1 MKPQWRGS
9 ARSLCAV
16 LVLLHLSACAG
27 TSVVTRV
34 GGMSRPGLE
43 ARFGKP
49 VLAQHGSA
57 RSVAVYRT
65 AGGTGRG
72 SHGVPF
78 SGIRCRGT
86 EACLVLAA
94 GALVI
99 YLITEPI
106 RLYQEYRS
114 RKRLIA
120 IAYDDEDRPLCLAWG
135 QGRESAE
142 ALARRLAPD
151 NAPCH
156 ALDPAKSFAAS
167 ELCDA
172 ARHGDANARWRLA
185 THFQAGEMAQQAYR
199 WLRLAELAGATPE
212 PEARAAITSALAPAA
227 RRDVE
232 TGLGIGPPGACEAD
246 IAAAARA
253 G

>member
-1 MKPQWRGS
+1 M
-9 ARSLCAV
+9 
-16 LVLLHLSACAG
+16 G
-27 TSVVTRV
+27 T
-34 GGMSRPGLE
+34 
-43 ARFGKP
+43 A
-49 VLAQHGSA
+49 
-57 RSVAVYRT
+57 
-65 AGGTGRG
+65 RG
-72 SHGVPF
+72 SHGVPL
-78 SGIRCRGT
+78 SGIRGRGT

-106 RLYQEYRS
+106 RLYQEYR
-114 RKRLIA
+114 RRELLIA
-120 IAYDDEDRPLCLAWG
+120 IAYDGEDRPLCLAWG

-142 ALARRLAPD
+142 ALARRLAPS
-151 NAPCH
+151 NARCH
-156 ALDPAKSFAAS
+156 SLDQAKSFAAS

-172 ARHGDANARWRLA
+172 ARNGDADARWRLA
-185 THFQAGEMAQQAYR
+185 THFQAGETPQRAYR

-212 PEARAAITSALAPAA
+212 PEARAAITPALTPVA

-246 IAAAARA
+246 ITAAARA